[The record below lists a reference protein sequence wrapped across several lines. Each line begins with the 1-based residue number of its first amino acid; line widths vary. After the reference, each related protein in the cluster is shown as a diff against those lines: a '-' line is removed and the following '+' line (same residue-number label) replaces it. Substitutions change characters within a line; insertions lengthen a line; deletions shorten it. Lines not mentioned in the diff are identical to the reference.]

1 LSERLVIRLNS
12 HADDEIHWLQYNDKA
27 QETIASGCLNNASEL
42 GQLTELAKTAA
53 VQVLVSGCD
62 VSYFEMTLPK
72 ANRRQAFD
80 AIPFMLE
87 DELAAD
93 IDTLHF
99 VYSAGKGETQG
110 VYVCAKSKIREWL
123 NWLSNANIF
132 AAQFVPDYL
141 ALPVSEDNSI
151 SMLQLGNDL
160 LIRTSITNGLTIDGE
175 WIDIALPRLAQDN
188 ELLIE
193 HYGVDEAHQIESY
206 TWTEQQLVPPMEQL
220 ARGLV
225 KLPINI
231 LVGDFEQNKQ
241 QHDYFKIW
249 RPVAIAVSL
258 LIVLFF
264 TQQLVRVNQIEDR
277 IAVLKKQSAA
287 IYKKINPNVKR
298 VIRIKSRMTNE
309 LKELAG
315 GSEASELNNML
326 VSLQTAFVSV
336 PKLTPINIKYDQ
348 RRQELRLQAEGD
360 SYQIFENFKKQL
372 DDQYN
377 ITMGAMN
384 NNGDKVNGSLV
395 IKASS

>member
-1 LSERLVIRLNS
+1 MSERLVIRLNS

-42 GQLTELAKTAA
+42 DQLTALAKTAS

-62 VSYFEMTLPK
+62 ISYFEMTLPK

-99 VYSAGKGETQG
+99 VYSASKGETQG

-123 NWLSNANIF
+123 SWLDNANIF

-141 ALPVSEDNSI
+141 ALPVTEDNSI
-151 SMLQLGNDL
+151 SMLQLGDDL
-160 LIRTSITNGLTIDGE
+160 LIRASITNGLTIDGE
-175 WIDIALPRLAQDN
+175 WVNIALPRLAQDN
-188 ELLIE
+188 ELLIA
-193 HYGVDEAHQIESY
+193 HYGVDESYQIEPYS
-206 TWTEQQLVPPMEQL
+206 WAEQQLVPPMEQL

-241 QHDYFKIW
+241 QHDHFKIW
-249 RPVAIAVSL
+249 RPVAIAASL

-264 TQQLVRVNQIEDR
+264 TEQLIRVNQIEDR
-277 IAVLKKQSAA
+277 IVVLKKQSAA

-298 VIRIKSRMTNE
+298 VIRIKSKMTSE

-315 GSEASELNNML
+315 GSEESELNNML
-326 VSLQTAFVSV
+326 VSLQAAFISV

-360 SYQIFENFKKQL
+360 SYQIFENFKKKL
-372 DDQYN
+372 DEQYS

-384 NNGDKVNGSLV
+384 NNGNKVNGSLV